1 MAGRR
6 RCVTQNRESR
16 NGKARR
22 GGYAV
27 GLGGAAGAFLA
38 LGMTALTTAPRV
50 HADFE
55 DLLQPI
61 TDAIAQSVSLL
72 DPALAS
78 SLDPSLDIGS
88 LAAPALAA
96 DIPGLDVGGVAASPM
111 AAAAAENATIPLQ
124 LTNNGTDPVVDIS
137 VGGGPNKIGRAHV

>member
-6 RCVTQNRESR
+6 CCVTQNRRSR
-16 NGKARR
+16 TGKARR

-61 TDAIAQSVSLL
+61 TDAIAQAVSLV
-72 DPALAS
+72 DPGLAS

-96 DIPGLDVGGVAASPM
+96 DVSGLDAGSLAAPAQQLPQRECNHP
-111 AAAAAENATIPLQ
+111 AAD
-124 LTNNGTDPVVDIS
+124 G
-137 VGGGPNKIGRAHV
+137 